1 MRKQKVLFLC
11 TQNSARSQIAEGL
24 LRHLAGDRFEVM
36 SAGLEAT
43 DEVHPC
49 AVAAMKEVGI
59 DISGQRPK
67 GLSTYTGK
75 EYFNYLI
82 IVCARAEKNCPKTFP
97 GVGTTFWWIFE
108 DPRRDEDLPY
118 DSMLERFRVVRDQI
132 ELKIRGWLERPE
144 EDLKR
149 LREER
154 ERERRE
160 RLEAEDASAR
170 RRPSGTP
177 SGAPNTTP
185 SAVPEGPRIG
195 LLDSDGCPSRG
206 PAGGI
211 LRRAS
216 SADGGHPAETKSLP
230 TS

>member
-1 MRKQKVLFLC
+1 VERTMRKQKVLFLC
-11 TQNSARSQIAEGL
+11 TQNSARSQMAEGL

-49 AVAAMKEVGI
+49 AVEAMREVGI

-67 GLSTYTGK
+67 GLSTYMGK

-82 IVCARAEKNCPKTFP
+82 IVCARAEQNCPKTFP

-118 DSMLERFRVVRDQI
+118 DSMLERFRVVRDQV

-160 RLEAEDASAR
+160 RLEAEGRQRQA
-170 RRPSGTP
+170 
-177 SGAPNTTP
+177 APLGDP
-185 SAVPEGPRIG
+185 LGGPEQDPF
-195 LLDSDGCPSRG
+195 
-206 PAGGI
+206 
-211 LRRAS
+211 RRA
-216 SADGGHPAETKSLP
+216 
-230 TS
+230 